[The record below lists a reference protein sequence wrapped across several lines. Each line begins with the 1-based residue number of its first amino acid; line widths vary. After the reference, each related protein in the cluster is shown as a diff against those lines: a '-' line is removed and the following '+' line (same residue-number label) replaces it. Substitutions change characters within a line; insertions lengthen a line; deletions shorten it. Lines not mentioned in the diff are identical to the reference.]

1 MRLQSV
7 VGRGL
12 TVLGAAIAATISVH
26 AVAHNQSSHSLE
38 ADQNDAR
45 LEGAQA
51 RKQAAERVTWR
62 DSRWKNDPVLQVKLL
77 GINDFHGRLSV
88 NAVGTRPAG
97 GAAVLA
103 SYLRTASA
111 SAKDGA
117 FIVHAGDHVGATPPN
132 SALLQDEP
140 AIMVLNELANEHCAP
155 ASQFRQLPY
164 SKQAYSQLKCN
175 VIGTFGN
182 HEFDEGITE
191 ALRLVYGGNHSTGPF
206 LEQNWSGAHFPYIN
220 ANAISKTTAK
230 SVLPP
235 YTVKE
240 VDGVRIGFIGA
251 VLRATPTIVT
261 PTGVAGLHFADE
273 ADTINDAA
281 VQLKA
286 QGVKT
291 IIVTIH
297 QGSRQTP
304 TYEGPTDPATINTL
318 SGPIVDI
325 IKRLDTEIDVV
336 ISGHSHSF
344 TNTLVTGRKDQPL
357 LVTQAFSA
365 STAYGDIDLKISR
378 TSGDVVEKSAAVVTT
393 WADQGPGLAPDV
405 KVAQLV
411 AAADERVAPLVNRLV
426 GTATSAITRA
436 ESSAG
441 ESALGNL
448 IADAQRVMTGAD
460 FAFMNPGGIREDL
473 AAGEVTW
480 GELFTIQ
487 PFGNDLVSM
496 DLSGA
501 QIKTLL
507 EQQWQGQSSS
517 RILKTSGL
525 TYTYDTTRAV
535 GDRVTQI
542 VGANG
547 VPVDPATTYRV
558 TVNSFIAAG
567 GDNFLVLVQG
577 TNRVVG
583 PVDLD
588 VLVEY
593 VESLPQP
600 FSAAIEGRIL
610 RAN

>member
-1 MRLQSV
+1 MRW
-7 VGRGL
+7 
-12 TVLGAAIAATISVH
+12 TAIGAAVAASF
-26 AVAHNQSSHSLE
+26 ALQAFAHEPSHSLE

-45 LEGAQA
+45 LEGPQA
-51 RKQAAERVTWR
+51 RKEAAERVTWR
-62 DSRWKNDPVLQVKLL
+62 DSRYTSDPVLHVKLL

-103 SYLRTASA
+103 SYLKAAAA

-117 FIVHAGDHVGATPPN
+117 FIVHAGDHVGASPPN

-140 AIMVLNELANEHCAP
+140 SIMVLNELANDHCKP

-164 SKQAYSQLKCN
+164 AQQAYAQLQCN
-175 VIGTFGN
+175 IIGTLGN
-182 HEFDEGITE
+182 HEFDEGISE
-191 ALRLVYGGNHSTGPF
+191 ALRLIYGGNHSKGPF

-220 ANAISKTTAK
+220 SNVISKTTAK
-230 SVLPP
+230 PVLPP

-251 VLRATPTIVT
+251 VLRETPTIVT
-261 PTGVAGLHFADE
+261 PTGVAGLAFQDE
-273 ADTINDAA
+273 ADAINAAA
-281 VQLKA
+281 VQLKS

-297 QGSRQTP
+297 QGTRQSP
-304 TYEGPTDPATINTL
+304 TYEGPTRTEVSNL
-318 SGPIVDI
+318 SGAIVDI

-344 TNTLVTGRKDQPL
+344 TNALVAGQKDKPL

-365 STAYGDIDLKISR
+365 STAYGDIDLTISR
-378 TSGDVVEKSAAVVTT
+378 DSGDVVEKSAAIVTT
-393 WADQGPGLAPDV
+393 WADQGPGLSPDV
-405 KVAQLV
+405 KVAQIV
-411 AAADERVAPLVNRLV
+411 AAADERVAPLVNQVV
-426 GTATSAITRA
+426 GTVTTALTRS
-436 ESSAG
+436 ESRAG
-441 ESALGNL
+441 ESSLGNL

-473 AAGEVTW
+473 NAGEVTW

-496 DLSGA
+496 DLTGA

-507 EQQWQGQSSS
+507 EQQWTASST

-525 TYTYDTTRAV
+525 TYTWDGARPI

-542 VGANG
+542 VAANG
-547 VPVDPATTYRV
+547 VPVDPATIYRV
-558 TVNSFIAAG
+558 TVNSFIATG
-567 GDNFLVLVQG
+567 GDGYLVLPQG
-577 TNRVVG
+577 TNRVIG
-583 PVDLD
+583 PVDLAA
-588 VLVEY
+588 LVDY

-600 FSAAIEGRIL
+600 FSAAIESRIV
-610 RAN
+610 RIN

>member
-1 MRLQSV
+1 MRL
-7 VGRGL
+7 L
-12 TVLGAAIAATISVH
+12 TVLGTAIAATFAVQ
-26 AVAHNQSSHSLE
+26 AVAHEPSHSLE
-38 ADQNDAR
+38 ADQHDAR
-45 LEGAQA
+45 LEGPQA

-62 DSRWKNDPVLQVKLL
+62 DARWKNDPVVHVKLL

-88 NAVGTRPAG
+88 NAVGSRPAG

-103 SYLRTASA
+103 SYLRAASA

-164 SKQAYSQLKCN
+164 AKQATSQLKCN

-182 HEFDEGITE
+182 HEFDEGISE

-206 LEQNWSGAHFPYIN
+206 IEQNWSGAHFPYIN
-220 ANAISKTTAK
+220 ANVISKKTGTTVVPA
-230 SVLPP
+230 
-235 YTVKE
+235 YTIKE

-251 VLRATPTIVT
+251 VLRETPTIVT

-281 VQLKA
+281 VALKA

-297 QGSRQTP
+297 QGTRQAP
-304 TYEGPTDPATINTL
+304 TYEGPTDTTTINTL
-318 SGPIVDI
+318 SGAIVDI
-325 IKRLDTEIDVV
+325 IKRLDNEIDVV

-344 TNTLVTGRKDQPL
+344 TNTLVTNRKDYPL

-365 STAYGDIDLKISR
+365 STAYGDIDLTISR
-378 TSGDVVEKSAAVVTT
+378 SSGDVVEKSAAIVTT
-393 WADQGPGLAPDV
+393 WADQGPGLSPDV
-405 KVAQLV
+405 KVAQVV
-411 AAADERVAPLVNRLV
+411 ATADERVAPLVNRV
-426 GTATSAITRA
+426 VATVTSALTR
-436 ESSAG
+436 SDNSAG

-448 IADAQRVMTGAD
+448 IADAQRVMTSAD
-460 FAFMNPGGIREDL
+460 FAFMNPGGIRADL
-473 AAGEVTW
+473 GAGEVTW

-496 DLSGA
+496 DLTGA

-507 EQQWQGQSSS
+507 EQQWSPTSS

-525 TYTYDTTRAV
+525 TYTWDSTRPI

-542 VGANG
+542 VGIGG
-547 VPVDPATTYRV
+547 VPVDPATIYRV

-583 PVDLD
+583 LVDLD
-588 VLVEY
+588 ALVEY

>member
-1 MRLQSV
+1 MRLHSV
-7 VGRGL
+7 VGQGL
-12 TVLGAAIAATISVH
+12 TVLCAAIAVCLQAY
-26 AVAHNQSSHSLE
+26 AHEPAHSLE

-45 LEGAQA
+45 LEGAEA

-62 DSRWKNDPVLQVKLL
+62 DARWKDDPVLHIKLL
-77 GINDFHGRLSV
+77 GINDFHGRLSL

-103 SYLRTASA
+103 SYLRTAA
-111 SAKDGA
+111 AAAKDGA

-155 ASQFRQLPY
+155 ASQFRNLPY
-164 SKQAYSQLKCN
+164 AQQAYAQLKCN

-191 ALRLVYGGNHSTGPF
+191 ALRLVYGGNHANGPF
-206 LEQNWSGAHFPYIN
+206 IEQTWSGAHFPYIN
-220 ANAISKTTAK
+220 SNVISKSTGKTL
-230 SVLPP
+230 LPP

-240 VDGVRIGFIGA
+240 VEGVRIGFIGA
-251 VLRATPTIVT
+251 VLRETPTIVT
-261 PTGVAGLHFADE
+261 PTGVAGVHFQDE
-273 ADTINDAA
+273 ADAINAAA
-281 VQLKA
+281 VQLKS

-291 IIVTIH
+291 IVVTIH
-297 QGSRQTP
+297 QGTRQSP
-304 TYEGPTDPATINTL
+304 TYEGPTDPSITNL
-318 SGPIVDI
+318 SGAIVDI
-325 IKRLDTEIDVV
+325 IKRLDSEIDVV
-336 ISGHSHSF
+336 VSGHSHSF
-344 TNTLVTGRKDQPL
+344 TNALVNNHKDKPL

-365 STAYGDIDLKISR
+365 STAYGDIDLTISR
-378 TSGDVVEKSAAVVTT
+378 DSGDVVEKSAAVVTT
-393 WADQGPGLAPDV
+393 WADRGPGLSPDV

-411 AAADERVAPLVNRLV
+411 ATADERVAPLVNRVV
-426 GTATSAITRA
+426 GTSTTAITRSD
-436 ESSAG
+436 SSAG

-473 AAGEVTW
+473 NAGEVLW

-487 PFGNDLVSM
+487 PFGNDCVSM
-496 DLSGA
+496 DLTGA
-501 QIKTLL
+501 QIKSLL
-507 EQQWQGQSSS
+507 EQQWTATSS

-525 TYTYDTTRAV
+525 TYTWSASRPI

-542 VGANG
+542 VGVDG
-547 VPVDPATTYRV
+547 VPVASTTIYRV

-567 GDNFLVLVQG
+567 GDGFLVLTEG
-577 TNRVVG
+577 ANRVIG

-588 VLVEY
+588 ALVDH

-600 FSAAIEGRIL
+600 FSARIEGRIV
-610 RAN
+610 RIP